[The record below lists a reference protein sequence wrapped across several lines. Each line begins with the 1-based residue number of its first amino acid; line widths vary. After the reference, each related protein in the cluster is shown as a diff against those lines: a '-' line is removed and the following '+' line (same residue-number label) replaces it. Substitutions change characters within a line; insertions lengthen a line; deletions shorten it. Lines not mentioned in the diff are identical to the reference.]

1 MKNPEI
7 QNIKIL
13 FDKTFNGPA
22 WHGPSVKE
30 VLKDLSH
37 EDVLKSVG
45 NAHNITEIV
54 FHMIAWR
61 NFLIN
66 KLKGQE
72 SYDVSKA
79 DNFQKFEH
87 ISEQEWTNLKDR
99 LENSQKELQDL
110 LSKVDDDILN
120 QKIGMRGY
128 NFYTLMPLPIT
139 HKYSRYSLDMI
150 QIHRFHSN

>member
-1 MKNPEI
+1 MKNQEI
-7 QNIKIL
+7 QNIKTL

-30 VLKDLSH
+30 VLKELSH
-37 EDVLKSVG
+37 EDALKVVG
-45 NAHNITEIV
+45 NAYNIAEIV

-79 DNFQKFEH
+79 ENFQKFEH
-87 ISEQEWTNLKDR
+87 ISKQEWTNLKDR
-99 LENSQKELQDL
+99 LENSQQELQDL

-120 QKIGMRGY
+120 QKIGMRDY
-128 NFYTLMPLPIT
+128 NFYTLMHGVIHHDLY
-139 HKYSRYSLDMI
+139 HSG
-150 QIHRFHSN
+150 QIILLKKHA